1 MKLFKL
7 FTLGALM
14 VGAATASYAQ
24 DEASNMNS
32 MDMSFGVKGGVNFAT
47 LAGDGMESPDSRTSF
62 HVGLL
67 AEFPV
72 AEIFSVQVE
81 ALYSKQGA
89 EYTNTIIVPDP
100 LSPTG
105 VNTISNNAELQLDYI
120 NVPVLAKF
128 YVVEGFSLEA
138 GPQFS
143 FLVNDEWDT
152 EPNEEGGDNPSEI
165 RRSANT
171 FEFGI
176 AGGATF
182 QTNVGLF
189 ATARYIRGVSD
200 IADDFDVNNSV
211 FQLGVGYKF

>member
-7 FTLGALM
+7 FTLSALM
-14 VGAATASYAQ
+14 LGAATASYAQ
-24 DEASNMNS
+24 NEASNKNS
-32 MDMSFGVKGGVNFAT
+32 MDLSFGVKGGVNFAT
-47 LAGDGMESPDSRTSF
+47 LQGDGMDSPDSRTSF

-67 AEFPV
+67 GEFPV
-72 AEIFSVQVE
+72 AETFSVQVE

-89 EYTNTIIVPDP
+89 EYTSTLVPGITTP
-100 LSPTG
+100 SK
-105 VNTISNNAELQLDYI
+105 VQLQLDYI

-128 YVVEGFSLEA
+128 YVFEGFSLEA

-152 EPNEEGGDNPSEI
+152 DPNEEGGDNPSAF
-165 RRSANT
+165 RKTANS

-189 ATARYIRGVSD
+189 ATARYIRGISD
-200 IADDFDVNNSV
+200 IADGVEVNNSV